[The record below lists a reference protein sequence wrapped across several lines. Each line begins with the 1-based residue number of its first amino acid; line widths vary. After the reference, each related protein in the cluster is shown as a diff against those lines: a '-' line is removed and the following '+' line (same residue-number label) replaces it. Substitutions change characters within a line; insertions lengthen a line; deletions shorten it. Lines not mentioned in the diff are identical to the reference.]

1 MVAPTEGVILVA
13 NSRSGKRECAANG
26 SNLTTLPVEGIA
38 AEMTWAEQEAGLS
51 PDHFL
56 PSEIKALGH
65 CAPLVKAQGAQGWID
80 TADSSVGAKAPT
92 P

>member
-1 MVAPTEGVILVA
+1 MCGEWFQSDNVA
-13 NSRSGKRECAANG
+13 SRGNCRGNDVG
-26 SNLTTLPVEGIA
+26 G
-38 AEMTWAEQEAGLS
+38 AGGR
-51 PDHFL
+51 PFAR

-80 TADSSVGAKAPT
+80 IADSSVGAKAPT